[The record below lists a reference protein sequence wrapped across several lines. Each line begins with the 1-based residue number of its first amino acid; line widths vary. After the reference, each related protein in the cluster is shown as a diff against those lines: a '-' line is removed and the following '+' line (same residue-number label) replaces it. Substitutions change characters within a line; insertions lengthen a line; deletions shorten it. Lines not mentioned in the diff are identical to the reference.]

1 MGRENRREIVPRAL
15 SPPPVQTQRFS
26 FLIIIIIIIIIMI
39 MIMIMIMI
47 IIIINYNNNNKKTY
61 IAPIS
66 LLLFSSALKKKQTNK
81 VDELTKK
88 LKQLCQH
95 YGVGSEQA
103 PGEGGVETS

>member
-1 MGRENRREIVPRAL
+1 
-15 SPPPVQTQRFS
+15 
-26 FLIIIIIIIIIMI
+26 MI
-39 MIMIMIMI
+39 MIMIMIIII

-66 LLLFSSALKKKQTNK
+66 LLLFSSALKKTNKQTNK

-103 PGEGGVETS
+103 SGEGGVETS

>member
-15 SPPPVQTQRFS
+15 SPPPVQTQRLS
-26 FLIIIIIIIIIMI
+26 FLIIIIIIIMI

-47 IIIINYNNNNKKTY
+47 NYNNKKKTY

-66 LLLFSSALKKKQTNK
+66 LLLFSSALKKKNKQTNK
-81 VDELTKK
+81 VHELTKK

>member
-15 SPPPVQTQRFS
+15 SPPPVQTQRLS
-26 FLIIIIIIIIIMI
+26 FLIIIIIIIII

-66 LLLFSSALKKKQTNK
+66 LLLFSSALKKNKQTNK
-81 VDELTKK
+81 
-88 LKQLCQH
+88 QS
-95 YGVGSEQA
+95 G
-103 PGEGGVETS
+103 